1 MLELFAERSKKSNV
15 RHLLHFQL
23 TQMSQDYVEEIAIT
37 IMKLAAKLVK
47 RKLFS
52 RKRQSPQS
60 TEESNSPTKSSDNVL
75 KQNSTSEQTTE
86 KREQR
91 VNAEDKSDSDLDNKA
106 GSSSGEENAIEGQ
119 IDNGT
124 EIESAVVESSS
135 RPDGGNDVK
144 DENDEIPAHS
154 SILFHF
160 SIFLV
165 WVIVTGLNI
174 PVVLTW
180 ARNFR

>member
-1 MLELFAERSKKSNV
+1 
-15 RHLLHFQL
+15 
-23 TQMSQDYVEEIAIT
+23 MSQDYVEEIAIA

-47 RKLFS
+47 RKFFS

-60 TEESNSPTKSSDNVL
+60 TQESNFGDNVL
-75 KQNSTSEQTTE
+75 KQNSTSEQTTD
-86 KREQR
+86 EQTTTATKENPEQSK
-91 VNAEDKSDSDLDNKA
+91 NAENKSSSDLDIKA
-106 GSSSGEENAIEGQ
+106 GSSSGDENTIV
-119 IDNGT
+119 DGT
-124 EIESAVVESSS
+124 ISQMDSGKEIESAVMKS
-135 RPDGGNDVK
+135 N

-154 SILFHF
+154 NILFHF